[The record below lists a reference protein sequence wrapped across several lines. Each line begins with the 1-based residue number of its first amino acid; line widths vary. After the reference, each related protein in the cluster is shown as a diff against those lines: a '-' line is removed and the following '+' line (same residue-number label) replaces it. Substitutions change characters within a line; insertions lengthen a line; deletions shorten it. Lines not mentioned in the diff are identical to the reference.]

1 VDGKLVE
8 FGDPVDSSDTSLTPE
23 NSLDNSINTSST
35 LPPPAKDPT
44 DDHFTIDS
52 VHRYNKKLE
61 SLNYEYNRMLASTLD
76 NQRAF
81 FEHRLAE
88 LNQEESLIIASKKQE
103 IRDIE
108 TNQLIVIDE

>member
-1 VDGKLVE
+1 M
-8 FGDPVDSSDTSLTPE
+8 
-23 NSLDNSINTSST
+23 
-35 LPPPAKDPT
+35 PPAEKDPS
-44 DDHFTIDS
+44 DDHITIDS

-88 LNQEESLIIASKKQE
+88 LNQEESLIIAAKKQE
-103 IRDIE
+103 ILDIE
-108 TNQLIVIDE
+108 TNQLKVIDD